1 MIKKFKRYIVIM
13 INLVASFVVSCA
25 LSLVLAWLIMHISS
39 ALYVFYSGVT
49 SPAELSEDYG
59 FGMLISFVSVASAI
73 VGFSFILPFSWNFIS
88 SCWVFFRR

>member
-1 MIKKFKRYIVIM
+1 
-13 INLVASFVVSCA
+13 LVVAFVVACA

-39 ALYVFYSGVT
+39 AIYIFYSGV
-49 SPAELSEDYG
+49 SNPAELSEDYG